1 MSQRSLFRLS
11 LTSHLRHFLLPLFL
25 RVTLLATPVA
35 LLAEEVSP
43 AHPVILIGGA
53 YEKPPIHS
61 YLEGSKH
68 TILYPA
74 TISDKGE
81 CTPLPPDRRFSSND
95 WDHFIK
101 ESQERTSLLLATL
114 DPVMVRDRAGIIQ
127 MAVLTADNPM
137 VASCILS
144 RGFRGR
150 FTAIF
155 GPELIIAIPARNK
168 LYVFPKLAN
177 RLPSAIQTI
186 LDDYLISPMPVSNE
200 LFELSDKGLH
210 AIGTLDPEDGR

>member
-1 MSQRSLFRLS
+1 
-11 LTSHLRHFLLPLFL
+11 
-25 RVTLLATPVA
+25 VA
-35 LLAEEVSP
+35 LLAEEAPP
-43 AHPVILIGGA
+43 AHPGILVGGA
-53 YEKPPIHS
+53 YENPPIHC

-74 TISDKGE
+74 SISEKGE
-81 CTPLPPDRRFSSND
+81 CTPLAHDKKFTSSD
-95 WDHFIK
+95 WDRFIK

-137 VASCILS
+137 VASCVLS
-144 RGFRGR
+144 RGFRRR

-186 LDDYLISPMPVSNE
+186 LDDHLISPMPVSNE